1 METWERVELRGRPAF
16 LIKSEGEVIIGE
28 LLAGSLCD
36 PPGQNAAGRPHASLG
51 GPAGFSEG
59 FGLHPELEMERP
71 GLNSSVSRRRRRE
84 GNLQQDLDGVTKMVQ
99 ENSQDIKIAGNFGG
113 KGAVRSGGGSGVT
126 SGGFPG
132 PDHSRP
138 V

>member
-1 METWERVELRGRPAF
+1 M
-16 LIKSEGEVIIGE
+16 
-28 LLAGSLCD
+28 
-36 PPGQNAAGRPHASLG
+36 
-51 GPAGFSEG
+51 GFSEG

-84 GNLQQDLDGVTKMVQ
+84 RNLQKDLDGVTKMVQ

-113 KGAVRSGGGSGVT
+113 KGAVKRRGVGSGVT
-126 SGGFPG
+126 SGWFPG